1 MGQAKTIQTRN
12 EKMQQILELQLNN
25 YYQNIAVSVFK
36 WEGWPEQTM
45 RIPRRQPEK
54 MLYETGCFTIFKH
67 PESGQFFA
75 LPGASMNIQKN
86 AYGEPAEWRAMALGQ
101 LAAPI
106 GAMRLTPENAVL
118 VRNDDT
124 YSPSKPYVAEL
135 VRQLVN
141 VEYTLRLNIN
151 AQKVPFAVRSSQ
163 RRIMS
168 DKNVAQQILE
178 CEPFIFLDEM
188 SPSDFEPLD
197 FNIQCKMA
205 ELNDAYNVYDQRILE
220 FLGVDCVNRDKKERL
235 VAEEADANDEKINA
249 IKTVKLEQRTDA
261 VRLCQELWPDE
272 MGSLKVSLSDHLM
285 TPVREDKE
293 DDADDLNA

>member
-1 MGQAKTIQTRN
+1 MGQLKNIQTRN

-75 LPGASMNIQKN
+75 LPVASMNIQKN

-106 GAMRLTPENAVL
+106 GAMKLTPENAVL

-124 YSPSKPYVAEL
+124 YSPSKPYVSEL

-163 RRIMS
+163 RKIMS

-178 CEPFIFLDEM
+178 
-188 SPSDFEPLD
+188 
-197 FNIQCKMA
+197 
-205 ELNDAYNVYDQRILE
+205 R
-220 FLGVDCVNRDKKERL
+220 
-235 VAEEADANDEKINA
+235 
-249 IKTVKLEQRTDA
+249 
-261 VRLCQELWPDE
+261 
-272 MGSLKVSLSDHLM
+272 
-285 TPVREDKE
+285 
-293 DDADDLNA
+293 

>member
-75 LPGASMNIQKN
+75 LPVASMNIQKN

-135 VRQLVN
+135 VRQLVK
-141 VEYTLRLNIN
+141 LRL
-151 AQKVPFAVRSSQ
+151 VRK
-163 RRIMS
+163 R
-168 DKNVAQQILE
+168 KL
-178 CEPFIFLDEM
+178 
-188 SPSDFEPLD
+188 
-197 FNIQCKMA
+197 
-205 ELNDAYNVYDQRILE
+205 
-220 FLGVDCVNRDKKERL
+220 RL
-235 VAEEADANDEKINA
+235 
-249 IKTVKLEQRTDA
+249 Q
-261 VRLCQELWPDE
+261 
-272 MGSLKVSLSDHLM
+272 HL
-285 TPVREDKE
+285 
-293 DDADDLNA
+293 